1 MEGKDAE
8 KMDSESPFRLSSG
21 CLFVYVGGLS
31 DDGMLC
37 FRPGIEHAPGG
48 VLPPYEK
55 DAGNCHNSGCG
66 VPLQQCRPPPPERW
80 FRRHR
85 QGLPLYEMLLFR

>member
-21 CLFVYVGGLS
+21 CLFVCVGGLS

-37 FRPGIEHAPGG
+37 LRPGIEHAPGR
-48 VLPPYEK
+48 VLPPYKSHKGAVSVSSVNDGLAYLGGIWVAE
-55 DAGNCHNSGCG
+55 
-66 VPLQQCRPPPPERW
+66 RPA
-80 FRRHR
+80 
-85 QGLPLYEMLLFR
+85 

>member
-48 VLPPYEK
+48 MFPPYKSHKGAGFLWERRPGVSQRNMGGGKTRLPEK
-55 DAGNCHNSGCG
+55 KHFIKG
-66 VPLQQCRPPPPERW
+66 
-80 FRRHR
+80 
-85 QGLPLYEMLLFR
+85 

>member
-1 MEGKDAE
+1 MEGKDAK

-21 CLFVYVGGLS
+21 CLFVDVGGLS

-48 VLPPYEK
+48 VLPPYK
-55 DAGNCHNSGCG
+55 SHKGAVSVSFGNDGLAYLSGIW
-66 VPLQQCRPPPPERW
+66 VAERPAYRK
-80 FRRHR
+80 RSIS
-85 QGLPLYEMLLFR
+85 

>member
-21 CLFVYVGGLS
+21 CLFVHVGGLS

-48 VLPPYEK
+48 APSVQKSQRSSISFLWERRPGVSQRNTGGGKTRLPEK
-55 DAGNCHNSGCG
+55 KHFIKG
-66 VPLQQCRPPPPERW
+66 
-80 FRRHR
+80 
-85 QGLPLYEMLLFR
+85 

>member
-21 CLFVYVGGLS
+21 CLFVCVGGLS
-31 DDGMLC
+31 DDGILC

-48 VLPPYEK
+48 VLPPVQKSQRSSIGFLWERRPGVSQRNMGGGKTRLPEK
-55 DAGNCHNSGCG
+55 KHFIKG
-66 VPLQQCRPPPPERW
+66 
-80 FRRHR
+80 
-85 QGLPLYEMLLFR
+85 

>member
-21 CLFVYVGGLS
+21 CLFVDVGGLS

-37 FRPGIEHAPGG
+37 VG
-48 VLPPYEK
+48 VK
-55 DAGNCHNSGCG
+55 
-66 VPLQQCRPPPPERW
+66 ERQKSMICW
-80 FRRHR
+80 
-85 QGLPLYEMLLFR
+85 LV

>member
-8 KMDSESPFRLSSG
+8 KMDSESPFRLSGG

-37 FRPGIEHAPGG
+37 FRPGIEHAPRRGAPSVQKSQRSSISFLWERRPGVSQRNMGG
-48 VLPPYEK
+48 GKTRLTEK
-55 DAGNCHNSGCG
+55 KHFIKG
-66 VPLQQCRPPPPERW
+66 
-80 FRRHR
+80 
-85 QGLPLYEMLLFR
+85 